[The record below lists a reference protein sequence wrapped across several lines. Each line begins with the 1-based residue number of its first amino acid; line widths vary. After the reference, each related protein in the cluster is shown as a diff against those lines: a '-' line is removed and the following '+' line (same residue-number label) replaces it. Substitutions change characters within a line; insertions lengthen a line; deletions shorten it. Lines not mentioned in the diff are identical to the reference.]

1 MLLTK
6 FDQIRS
12 VSGRS
17 LAANTHGSLS
27 VREMTQPIDR
37 AMVETVVRDVVL
49 RHLGSCPGSNKPG
62 PASRLVVNASA
73 RHMHVSQNDLDVLY
87 GKGYQL
93 KPLRPLYQH
102 GTFAAEETVVLI
114 GPRGRSISNLRI
126 LGPLR
131 SESQIELAFTD
142 AISLGVQDLPLRLSG
157 DIEGTP
163 GAFIMGPQGVV
174 ELKKGMIRA
183 AIHVHMNPEDA
194 KFYGVRH
201 RDVMKLRVGDGTSV
215 TFDKVRVRVDPSF
228 RLEVHMDTDEAN
240 ACALH
245 LAKQVE
251 LLGTGG

>member
-1 MLLTK
+1 
-6 FDQIRS
+6 
-12 VSGRS
+12 
-17 LAANTHGSLS
+17 
-27 VREMTQPIDR
+27 MTLPLDR
-37 AMVETVVRDVVL
+37 AAVETVVREIVL
-49 RHLGSCPGSNKPG
+49 KHLGSCPGKG
-62 PASRLVVNASA
+62 KGGQTSRLVVNASA
-73 RHMHVSQNDLDVLY
+73 RHMHVSQPDLDVLY
-87 GKGYQL
+87 GKGHQL

-131 SESQIELAFTD
+131 KESQIELAFTD
-142 AISLGVQDLPLRLSG
+142 AITLGVENLPLRLSG

-183 AIHVHMNPEDA
+183 AIHVHMSPADA
-194 KFYGVRH
+194 EFYGVRH
-201 RDVMKLRVGDGTSV
+201 RDIMKLRVGDGTGV
-215 TFDKVRVRVDPSF
+215 TFDQVRVRVDPTF

-245 LAKQVE
+245 LAKQVD
-251 LLGTGG
+251 LVRS

>member
-1 MLLTK
+1 
-6 FDQIRS
+6 
-12 VSGRS
+12 
-17 LAANTHGSLS
+17 
-27 VREMTQPIDR
+27 MTQPIDR
-37 AMVETVVRDVVL
+37 ATVEGIVREIVL
-49 RHLGSCPGSNKPG
+49 KHLGSCPGQG
-62 PASRLVVNASA
+62 HAGQASRLVVNASA
-73 RHMHVSQNDLDVLY
+73 RHMHVSQKDLDVLY

-93 KPLRPLYQH
+93 KPMRPLYQH

-142 AISLGVQDLPLRLSG
+142 GISLGVQNLPLRLSG

-183 AIHVHMNPEDA
+183 AIHVHMSPEDA

-201 RDVMKLRVGDGTSV
+201 RDIMKLRVGDGTSI
-215 TFDKVRVRVDPSF
+215 TFDRVLVRVDPSF

-240 ACALH
+240 ACGLH
-245 LAKQVE
+245 MAKEVE
-251 LLGTGG
+251 LLKG